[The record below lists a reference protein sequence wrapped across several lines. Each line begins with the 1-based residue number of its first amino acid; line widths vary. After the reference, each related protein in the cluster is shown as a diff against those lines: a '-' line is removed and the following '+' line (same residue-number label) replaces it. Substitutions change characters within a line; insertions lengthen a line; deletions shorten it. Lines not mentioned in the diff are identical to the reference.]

1 MVHQK
6 PVNFLTKSKV
16 RKNLKLEKKTKSK
29 DLAGSR
35 EAQAMETLQTIFMK
49 SLAQKSNLIAFQ
61 KRKNIVDQKTLL
73 AGAKDALN
81 VFSIDG
87 DGENREKES

>member
-61 KRKNIVDQKTLL
+61 VNH
-73 AGAKDALN
+73 N
-81 VFSIDG
+81 M
-87 DGENREKES
+87 